1 MCNVT
6 VFATR
11 MYLPKLTTESEFQ
24 FLVSRCFSFQAQLQM
39 SLRAT
44 AQQFDSQKKGSIPMP
59 SVSITQIQF
68 FSASS
73 KLETP
78 NSVPTQTCSNRQ
90 LAQCHPP
97 QERAA
102 AHRAGPHLV
111 ERDLRGGL
119 LGVLLPDEGAGRGD
133 GEVRELE
140 RAPVDAPGLR
150 REARAAAHGLPHLL
164 DRVPRLGAEPLVEHR
179 LGRRRRRR
187 HRAPP
192 APNRLARADGGRCR
206 YRRAPGERNR
216 RIGGRGLRGGREA
229 ARGWVIAD

>member
-1 MCNVT
+1 
-6 VFATR
+6 
-11 MYLPKLTTESEFQ
+11 
-24 FLVSRCFSFQAQLQM
+24 M

-44 AQQFDSQKKGSIPMP
+44 AQQFDSQKRSISM
-59 SVSITQIQF
+59 SRVSIAQIQF
-68 FSASS
+68 FSSSS
-73 KLETP
+73 KLQTP
-78 NSVPTQTCSNRQ
+78 QIPCQTRHAATDNSRNVTRHRSG
-90 LAQCHPP
+90 
-97 QERAA
+97 RAA

-133 GEVRELE
+133 GEARELE

-192 APNRLARADGGRCR
+192 APNQPKRLARADGGRCR
-206 YRRAPGERNR
+206 HRRAPGERNR
-216 RIGGRGLRGGREA
+216 RARVEGRAGGGEGFGDRGLRGEGLMR
-229 ARGWVIAD
+229 